1 MIVRNKV
8 CIGNNISLQ
17 ISSSSQTKFVKNSH
31 SHLPLKCFKTHPAIS
46 PSRPRDSISFE
57 FKKKRNFTRRDAK
70 DVIWRMENTHFTAS
84 RTNQILME
92 ALMRGYS
99 GRPEGTRKMKS
110 GGEGSWRGERA
121 ALFLRARIILFFS
134 FFSSLFF
141 FFLRLR
147 AAAFRRIFVSR
158 PSSARPKQQLLLFLA
173 VTFAILSSFSLLL
186 SAAFSQIPVFPPRW
200 TRVFSVASTEEC
212 S

>member
-1 MIVRNKV
+1 M
-8 CIGNNISLQ
+8 
-17 ISSSSQTKFVKNSH
+17 KFVKNSH
-31 SHLPLKCFKTHPAIS
+31 SHPPLKCFKTHPAIS

-141 FFLRLR
+141 FFCGFAPLHSGVYSSHVRLPPGR
-147 AAAFRRIFVSR
+147 NNNCYY
-158 PSSARPKQQLLLFLA
+158 SSP
-173 VTFAILSSFSLLL
+173 
-186 SAAFSQIPVFPPRW
+186 
-200 TRVFSVASTEEC
+200 
-212 S
+212 